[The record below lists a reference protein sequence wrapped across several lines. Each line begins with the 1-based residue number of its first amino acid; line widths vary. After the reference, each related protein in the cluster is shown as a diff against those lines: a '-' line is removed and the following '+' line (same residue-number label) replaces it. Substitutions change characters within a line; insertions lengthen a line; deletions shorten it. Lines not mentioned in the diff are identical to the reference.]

1 MKGCMNSKY
10 ESNDNVVLKGQ
21 VLEEVNMF
29 KYLGSNMSANGG
41 CENEVVYRLNEDAEV
56 LGIVNRVKNRTD

>member
-29 KYLGSNMSANGG
+29 KYLGSNLSANGS
-41 CENEVVYRLNEDAEV
+41 CENEVVHRLNEGAKV
-56 LGIVNRVKNRTD
+56 LRVVNRVFG